1 MRHWFYSLICLL
13 PLTATADP
21 ETITRLLSQ
30 EATPAHFEFCH
41 SGGCAA
47 VESVSLEEEEWG
59 QVRLMFASMPENAT
73 EERERIAQA
82 LALLENM
89 VGVITDTTTD
99 RGGNFEGIGTPG
111 QLDCFDE
118 SVNTTSYLK
127 MLRENNFLRFH
138 EIAGTKTRG
147 YFLRGWPHTAAIIR
161 EIDTDQVYVVDSW
174 FYDNGEPP
182 VILPLQAWQDG
193 WDIPQQSTAES
204 HDGTTEKSPE
214 S

>member
-1 MRHWFYSLICLL
+1 MRHLFFSLICLL
-13 PLTATADP
+13 PITATADP
-21 ETITRLLSQ
+21 EVITRLLNQ

-41 SGGCAA
+41 GGGCAA
-47 VESVSLEEEEWG
+47 TESISLADEEWEQVSL
-59 QVRLMFASMPENAT
+59 LFASMPENAL

-82 LALLENM
+82 IALLENII
-89 VGVITDTTTD
+89 GVITETATD

-138 EIAGTKTRG
+138 EIAGTRTRG
-147 YFLRGWPHTAAIIR
+147 YFLRGWPHTTAILR
-161 EIDTDQVYVVDSW
+161 EIGTDQVYAVDSW

-182 VILPLQAWQDG
+182 VILPLQVWQDG
-193 WDIPQQSTAES
+193 WDIPKQSTVKS
-204 HDGTTEKSPE
+204 PDGTTEKSPE